1 MKVLRNLQGL
11 YNSSRQTIFAFII
24 QRKIVFDKKQ
34 ATVMIEPLII
44 KTYKAAVNLR
54 NCNDAQIK
62 KTLLD
67 LAAALEL
74 NTTAVIKANKKDV
87 AKQDINDPRVDRL
100 MLNEQRI
107 KNIANS
113 IRKISRLPNP
123 SNKILEK
130 RTLPNGL
137 KLEKISVPLGVV
149 GAVYE
154 SRPNVTFDIAALCLR
169 SQNACL
175 LKGSKEAEATNKV
188 AIKIIKNVLKQ
199 NNIDADCVTLL
210 PSDREVVQELFTAT
224 KYVDVIIP
232 RGSDS
237 LIQFVRKNSLVPV
250 IETGAGVCHV
260 YVDESADI
268 NKAVNIV
275 VNAKTTRPA
284 VCNSLDTI
292 VLDEKIA
299 KSFLDKLQPAFEKY
313 PVEIFADEKSYTL
326 LNGYPQLQHAAPE
339 DFDREFLSLKCA
351 IKLVKNI
358 DGALA
363 HIAQH
368 STKHSEAIVSNNKK
382 NCERFLREVDAAAV
396 YANAST
402 RFTDGEEFGL
412 GAEIGISTQ
421 KLHARGPFAL
431 EKLVSEKWVVRGNGQ
446 VR

>member
-1 MKVLRNLQGL
+1 
-11 YNSSRQTIFAFII
+11 
-24 QRKIVFDKKQ
+24 
-34 ATVMIEPLII
+34 MIEQLII
-44 KTYKAAVNLR
+44 KTHKAAINLR
-54 NCNDAQIK
+54 NCTDAQIK
-62 KTLLD
+62 KTLRN
-67 LAAALEL
+67 LADALEA
-74 NTTAVIKANKKDV
+74 NASAVLKANKQDV
-87 AKQDINDPRVDRL
+87 AKQDVNDPRVDRL

-113 IRKISRLPNP
+113 IRKISKLPNP
-123 SNKILEK
+123 SNKILKK

-137 KLEKISVPLGVV
+137 ALEKISVPLGVV
-149 GAVYE
+149 GAIYE
-154 SRPNVTFDIAALCLR
+154 SRPNVTYDIAALCLR

-188 AIKIIKNVLKQ
+188 SIKIIKAVLKE
-199 NNIDADCVTLL
+199 NGIDADCITLL
-210 PSDREVVQELFTAT
+210 PSEREVVQELFTAT

-260 YVDESADI
+260 YVEASADI
-268 NKAVNIV
+268 SKAVNIV

-292 VLDEKIA
+292 VVDEKIA
-299 KSFLDKLQPAFEKY
+299 KPFLDKLQPLFEKY
-313 PVEIFADEKSYTL
+313 PVEIFADNKSYKL
-326 LNGYPQLQHAAPE
+326 LNGYAYLQPATPE

-351 IKLVKNI
+351 VKVVKNI
-358 DGALA
+358 DEALA

-382 NCERFLREVDAAAV
+382 HCERFLREVDAAAV

-446 VR
+446 IR

>member
-1 MKVLRNLQGL
+1 MQ
-11 YNSSRQTIFAFII
+11 S
-24 QRKIVFDKKQ
+24 
-34 ATVMIEPLII
+34 IEPLII
-44 KTYKAAVNLR
+44 KTYKAAVALR
-54 NCNDAQIK
+54 NCSDAQIK
-62 KTLLD
+62 KALNK
-67 LAAALEL
+67 LADALETNAAIIL
-74 NTTAVIKANKKDV
+74 KANKKDV

-107 KNIANS
+107 KGIANS
-113 IRKISRLPNP
+113 IRKVSKLPNP

-130 RTLPNGL
+130 RTLHNGL
-137 KLEKISVPLGVV
+137 QLEKMSAPLGVV

-175 LKGSKEAEATNKV
+175 LKGSKEAEATNKTS
-188 AIKIIKNVLKQ
+188 IKIIKEVLKQ
-199 NNIDADCVTLL
+199 NNIDPDCVTLL
-210 PSDREVVQELFTAT
+210 PSDRESVQQLFTAT
-224 KYVDVIIP
+224 KYVDVLIP

-260 YVDESADI
+260 YVESNADI

-292 VLDEKIA
+292 VVDEKIA
-299 KSFLDKLQPAFEKY
+299 ASFLERLQPLFETY
-313 PVEIFADEKSYTL
+313 PVEIFADAKAYKL
-326 LNGYPQLQHAAPE
+326 LNGYKHLQKATPE

-351 IKLVKNI
+351 VKTVRNI
-358 DGALA
+358 DEALT
-363 HIAQH
+363 HIAEH
-368 STKHSEAIVSNNKK
+368 STKHSEAIVSENKK
-382 NCERFLREVDAAAV
+382 ACERFLREVDAAAV

-431 EKLVSEKWVVRGNGQ
+431 EKLVTEKWVIKGNGQ